1 MINSTKSMKT
11 MDIYD
16 IIKKKRDG
24 ATLSADEWVYV
35 ITGYQAGDIA
45 DYQMASLLM
54 AGFIRGL
61 DDNETATLTAA
72 LANSGERLS
81 WPEGPYV
88 DKHSTGG
95 VGDKITLIAIP
106 IAAAAGCKI
115 PKLSGKGLGHT
126 GGTIDKL
133 NSIPGLNTKLSVEEL
148 RHVTDKTGCAIA
160 EAVDLA
166 PADKRLY
173 ALRNATATV
182 DSIPYI
188 TASILSKKLA
198 AGTPNLVF
206 DVKYGSGA
214 FMGETEKAAELAVSL
229 VKTGTNSGRR
239 CRALL
244 TSMQQP
250 LGNNCGNALEVREA
264 LRVLRG
270 EGPDDVRELSIAIAA
285 EMAYISRICASLE
298 EAESLCKQILYS
310 GKGYEKFDEMI
321 RAQGGVPDY
330 EKKLPI
336 AKDIISILADVDGY
350 INGIDAYAIGRAVVA
365 LGGGRLKKED
375 EIDYAVGVVLRRKI
389 GDEVTKGDLIAEVH
403 AGTRADKENI
413 ISIVRNAIEIDE
425 EPVKKLDLI
434 ANRV

>member
-1 MINSTKSMKT
+1 MKT
-11 MDIYD
+11 VDIYD

-24 ATLSADEWVYV
+24 TTLSADEWAYV

-54 AGFIRGL
+54 AGFIHGL
-61 DDNETATLTAA
+61 DENETASLTAT
-72 LANSGERLS
+72 LADSGEKLS

-95 VGDKITLIAIP
+95 VGDKITLIAVP
-106 IAAAAGCKI
+106 LAAAAGCKI

-133 NSIPGLNTKLSVEEL
+133 NSIPGLSTKISVKEL
-148 RHVTDKTGCAIA
+148 RRITDKTGCAIA
-160 EAVDLA
+160 EAVDIA

-173 ALRNATATV
+173 ALRDATATV
-182 DSIPYI
+182 ESIPYI
-188 TASILSKKLA
+188 TASILSKKIA

-214 FMGETEKAAELAVSL
+214 FMGGIEEATELAASL
-229 VKTGTNSGRR
+229 VKTGANSGRR
-239 CRALL
+239 CRAVI

-250 LGNNCGNALEVREA
+250 LGNNCGNALEVKEA
-264 LRVLRG
+264 LQVLRG
-270 EGPDDVRELSIAIAA
+270 EGPDDVCELSIAIAA
-285 EMAYISRICASLE
+285 EMVYISGICASFE
-298 EAESLCKQILYS
+298 EAEILCNQILDS

-321 RAQGGVPDY
+321 RAQGGVSGY

-336 AKDIISILADVDGY
+336 AKVIIPILADITGY
-350 INGIDAYAIGRAVVA
+350 ITGIDAYAVGRAVA

-375 EIDYAVGVVLRRKI
+375 EIDYAVGVVLKCKI
-389 GDEVTKGDLIAEVH
+389 GDEVTKDDLIAEIH
-403 AGTRADKENI
+403 AGTQGDKVI
-413 ISIVRNAIEIDE
+413 IASIVKDAIEIGK
-425 EPVKKLDLI
+425 EPMEIPDIV
-434 ANRV
+434 AVRM

>member
-1 MINSTKSMKT
+1 MKT
-11 MDIYD
+11 VDIYD

-24 ATLSADEWVYV
+24 ITLSADEWAYA
-35 ITGYQAGDIA
+35 ITGYQAGYIA

-54 AGFIRGL
+54 AGFIHGL
-61 DDNETATLTAA
+61 DENETAALTAT
-72 LANSGERLS
+72 LADSGERLS

-106 IAAAAGCKI
+106 LAAAAGCKI

-133 NSIPGLNTKLSVEEL
+133 NSIPGLSTKISIEEL
-148 RHVTDKTGCAIA
+148 RRITDKTGCAIA
-160 EAVDLA
+160 EAVDIA

-173 ALRNATATV
+173 ALRDATATV

-188 TASILSKKLA
+188 TASILSKKIA

-214 FMGETEKAAELAVSL
+214 FMGEIEDATKLAVSL
-229 VKTGTNSGRR
+229 VKTGANSGRR
-239 CRALL
+239 CRAVI

-250 LGNNCGNALEVREA
+250 LGNNCGNALEVKEA
-264 LRVLRG
+264 LQVLRG
-270 EGPDDVRELSIAIAA
+270 EGPNDVRELSLVIAA
-285 EMAYISRICASLE
+285 EMVYISGICASLE
-298 EAESLCKQILYS
+298 EAEILCNQILYS

-321 RAQGGVPDY
+321 RAQGGVPGY

-336 AKDIISILADVDGY
+336 TKGIIPILANVAGH
-350 INGIDAYAIGRAVVA
+350 ITGIDAYAVGRAVVT

-375 EIDYAVGVVLRRKI
+375 EIDYAVGVVLKRKI

-403 AGTRADKENI
+403 AGTKADKENVTR
-413 ISIVRNAIEIDE
+413 IVKNAIEIGE
-425 EPVKKLDLI
+425 EPTGIPDII
-434 ANRV
+434 AVRM